1 MATDLLKH
9 RILLGAVLGLQFLTC
24 WVPYFR
30 FFSPSPV
37 LQESWLSSVSTA
49 FSSVLVLFWTWLMA
63 IGLIGVGVYWST
75 EVNDRFAL
83 EAWRHAS
90 FQSWIGQKIRFVL
103 LLNAVVYG
111 LTPLPFLL
119 VSYPGEGVSVLLLTA
134 FLFLYSTHLSVL
146 FLLATLLGAKTA
158 YAFTGTL
165 SYHVLNLLLDG
176 VGWPNTLQYFLIGEQ
191 AGIASLAIVT
201 GLLVLMIGMMIGK
214 TIPTTIT
221 KRGSEYQ

>member
-1 MATDLLKH
+1 M
-9 RILLGAVLGLQFLTC
+9 GLQLLTC

-37 LQESWLSSVSTA
+37 LRESWLSSVSTA

-63 IGLIGVGVYWST
+63 IGLIGVGAYWST

-90 FQSWIGQKIRFVL
+90 FKAWIWRKIRFVL
-103 LLNAVVYG
+103 FLNAVVYG
-111 LTPLPFLL
+111 LAPLPFLL
-119 VSYPGEGVSVLLLTA
+119 ASYPGEAISVLLLIA
-134 FLFLYSTHLSVL
+134 FLLLYSTHLSL
-146 FLLATLLGAKTA
+146 IFLIATLLGARTA
-158 YAFTGTL
+158 YAFAGTL

-214 TIPTTIT
+214 TTPTTIT
-221 KRGSEYQ
+221 RRGSEYQ